1 MLEARKQEEQKLHD
15 LLRGKAKE
23 KSYYT
28 SNLKFYSVTGSK
40 INFINNWL
48 LSRVK
53 GKKVLDYCCGNGG
66 MALWLAENGADAY
79 GIDISS
85 ISIQNAQD
93 EANRKGL
100 ENKVHFFV
108 MDAEAMEF
116 NNDFFDIICCMGV
129 LHHLDLNKAYP
140 ELARVLKPDGV
151 IICNKPLKYNPVF
164 QLYRR
169 LTPHLRTKWEIEH
182 ILKKKDIN
190 LAKRWFGK
198 VEILGFFHLFT
209 LLAVPLRNL
218 SEFGRVLSF
227 LEAIDSIILKLPF
240 LKYLAWQVIFTLSQ
254 PKKI

>member
-15 LLRGKAKE
+15 LLRGKAKKE
-23 KSYYT
+23 SYYA
-28 SNLKFYSVTGSK
+28 SNLKFYSITRSSR
-40 INFINNWL
+40 NFINNWL

-151 IICNKPLKYNPVF
+151 IICNEPLKYNPVF